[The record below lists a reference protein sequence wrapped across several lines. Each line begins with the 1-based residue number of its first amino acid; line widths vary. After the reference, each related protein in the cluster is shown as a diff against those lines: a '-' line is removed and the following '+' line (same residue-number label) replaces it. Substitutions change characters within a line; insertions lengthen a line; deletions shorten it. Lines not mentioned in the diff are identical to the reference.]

1 MKIQN
6 PKSKIQNGGV
16 LLLVLPVLA
25 LGALA
30 VAQDKKPDAKPD
42 TPPSKQTAAQ
52 KYKNIKVLKN
62 LPADQL
68 GPLMHQYNTALNVTC
83 DFCHVTNTEHNA
95 WDKDDKPMKAVAR
108 QMIGVVNDLNAH
120 QKSLNGR
127 ATCYMC
133 HQGHPEPVTSIPPPA
148 PAEKK

>member
-1 MKIQN
+1 MAVRNSSFNIRKR
-6 PKSKIQNGGV
+6 SV
-16 LLLVLPVLA
+16 LLLALPILG

-30 VAQDKKPDAKPD
+30 VAQDKKPEPKPD
-42 TPPSKQTAAQ
+42 APVKQTAAQ
-52 KYKNIKVLKN
+52 KYKNIKVLKD

-68 GPLMHQYNTALNVTC
+68 GPLMHQYNTALSVNC
-83 DFCHVTNTEHNA
+83 SFCHVVNAEHNA
-95 WDKDDKPMKAVAR
+95 WDKDDVPMKAVAR

-133 HQGHPEPVTSIPPPA
+133 HQGHPEPVTSVPPPA
-148 PAEKK
+148 PTEKK

>member
-1 MKIQN
+1 MKIQHQ
-6 PKSKIQNGGV
+6 KSTLHKRAI
-16 LLLVLPVLA
+16 LLLALPALG

-30 VAQDKKPDAKPD
+30 VAQDKKPDSKPE
-42 TPPSKQTAAQ
+42 TPPTKETAAQ
-52 KYKNIKVLKN
+52 KFKNIKVLKN

-68 GPLMHQYNTALNVTC
+68 IPKMHEYNTALNVKC
-83 DFCHVTNTEHNA
+83 NFCHVVNAEHNA
-95 WDKDDKPMKAVAR
+95 WDKDDVPMKAVAR

-133 HQGHPEPVTSIPPPA
+133 HQGHPEPITSTPETA
-148 PAEKK
+148 QTEKK

>member
-1 MKIQN
+1 MASRYSASKMKT
-6 PKSKIQNGGV
+6 GGV
-16 LLLVLPVLA
+16 LLLALPVIGLAALA
-25 LGALA
+25 L
-30 VAQDKKPDAKPD
+30 AQDNKPAPKPDAPA
-42 TPPSKQTAAQ
+42 KQTAAQ
-52 KYKNIKVLKN
+52 KYKNIKVLKD

-68 GPLMHQYNTALNVTC
+68 GPLMHQYNTALNVKC
-83 DFCHVTNTEHNA
+83 NFCHVVNAEHNA
-95 WDKDDKPMKAVAR
+95 WDKDDVPMKAVAR

-133 HQGHPEPVTSIPPPA
+133 HQGHPEPVTSVPPPTA